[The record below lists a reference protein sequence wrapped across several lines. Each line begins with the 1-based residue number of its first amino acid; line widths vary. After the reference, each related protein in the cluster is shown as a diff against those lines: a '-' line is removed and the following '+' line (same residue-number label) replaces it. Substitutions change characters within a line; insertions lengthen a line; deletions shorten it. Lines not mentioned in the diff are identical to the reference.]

1 MYRKEDANRMKFE
14 DFYLPFGRI
23 AKGAVAETNYYNVRQ
38 SYRTCTNYRVLY
50 RCRGFGCII
59 NYEKCE
65 SLQSKTAMKSIY
77 EP

>member
-1 MYRKEDANRMKFE
+1 MILAVAIV
-14 DFYLPFGRI
+14 GI
-23 AKGAVAETNYYNVRQ
+23 AAGAVAETNYYNVRQ

>member
-38 SYRTCTNYRVLY
+38 SYRTCTNYRLLY
-50 RCRGFGCII
+50 
-59 NYEKCE
+59 
-65 SLQSKTAMKSIY
+65 
-77 EP
+77 